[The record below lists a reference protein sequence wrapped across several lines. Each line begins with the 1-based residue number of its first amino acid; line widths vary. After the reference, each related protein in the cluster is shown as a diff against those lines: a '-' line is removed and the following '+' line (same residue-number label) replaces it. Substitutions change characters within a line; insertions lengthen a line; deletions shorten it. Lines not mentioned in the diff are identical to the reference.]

1 MSTQKMSI
9 GTQKINKPYRCEYCN
24 TSYSKEK
31 TLFAH
36 MCEKK
41 RRALQQNEKR
51 VQLGFYAFNQ
61 FYKLSTKCLKN
72 KTYADFMRS
81 PYYNAF
87 VKFGSYISNV
97 QPLYTEKY
105 IDYIVTSGIKL
116 EHWCKDELYETYA
129 LNLIKKEHVT
139 TALERTVL
147 TMTDWA
153 EQNPPA
159 IWNHYFN
166 LVSLSRAVYDI
177 KDGKISPWIILNSHT
192 GREML
197 NKFNTEQLEMVYHI
211 MNPEYWSLQFKHRN
225 TELQIAKDIIK
236 ESNL

>member
-1 MSTQKMSI
+1 MIAEKVMH
-9 GTQKINKPYRCEYCN
+9 KIEKPFKCIYCN

-41 RRALQQNEKR
+41 RRALQKGEKR
-51 VQLGFYAFNQ
+51 VQLGFYAYNQ
-61 FYKLSTKCLKN
+61 FYKLTSHCTKN
-72 KTYADFMRS
+72 KTYDNFMQS

-87 VKFGSYISNV
+87 VKFGSYIANV
-97 QPLYTEKY
+97 QPLYTEQY

-129 LNLIKKEHVT
+129 LNLIRKEHVSV
-139 TALERTVL
+139 ALERTVL
-147 TMTDWA
+147 TMVKWA
-153 EQNPPA
+153 ENNPPA
-159 IWNHYFN
+159 LWNHYFN
-166 LVSLSRAVYDI
+166 FVSLSRAVYDI
-177 KDGKISPWIILNSHT
+177 KDGKISPWVILNSHT

-197 NKFNTEQLEMVYHI
+197 NKFNTEQLEMIYHI
-211 MNPEYWSLQFKHRN
+211 MNPEYWSLQFKRRN

-236 ESNL
+236 ESDL

>member
-1 MSTQKMSI
+1 MH
-9 GTQKINKPYRCEYCN
+9 KIEKPFKCIYCN

-41 RRALQQNEKR
+41 RRALQKGEKR
-51 VQLGFYAFNQ
+51 VQLGFYAYNQ
-61 FYKLSTKCLKN
+61 FYKLTSHCTKN
-72 KTYADFMRS
+72 KTYDNFMQS

-87 VKFGSYISNV
+87 VKFGSYIANV
-97 QPLYTEKY
+97 QPLYTEQY

-129 LNLIKKEHVT
+129 LNLIRKEHVSV
-139 TALERTVL
+139 ALERTVL
-147 TMTDWA
+147 TMVKWA
-153 EQNPPA
+153 ENNPPA
-159 IWNHYFN
+159 LWNHYFN
-166 LVSLSRAVYDI
+166 FVSLSRAVYDI
-177 KDGKISPWIILNSHT
+177 KDGKISPWVILNSHT

-197 NKFNTEQLEMVYHI
+197 NKFNTEQLEMIYHI
-211 MNPEYWSLQFKHRN
+211 MNPEYWSLQFKRRN

-236 ESNL
+236 ESDL

>member
-41 RRALQQNEKR
+41 RRVLQQNEKR

-61 FYKLSTKCLKN
+61 FYKLSTKCLKG

-153 EQNPPA
+153 EKNPPA

-177 KDGKISPWIILNSHT
+177 KDGKISPWIILNSQT

-211 MNPEYWSLQFKHRN
+211 MNPEYWTIKFKR
-225 TELQIAKDIIK
+225 QPQDIALVK
-236 ESNL
+236 EIVQKSNL

>member
-1 MSTQKMSI
+1 LIAEKVMH
-9 GTQKINKPYRCEYCN
+9 KIEKPFKCIYCN

-41 RRALQQNEKR
+41 RRALQKGEKR
-51 VQLGFYAFNQ
+51 VQLGFYAYNQ
-61 FYKLSTKCLKN
+61 FYKLTSHCTKN
-72 KTYADFMRS
+72 KTYDNFMQS

-87 VKFGSYISNV
+87 VKFGSYIANV
-97 QPLYTEKY
+97 QPLYTEQY

-129 LNLIKKEHVT
+129 LNLIRKEHVSV
-139 TALERTVL
+139 ALERTVL
-147 TMTDWA
+147 TMVKWA
-153 EQNPPA
+153 ENNPPA
-159 IWNHYFN
+159 LWNHYFN
-166 LVSLSRAVYDI
+166 FVSLSRAVYDI
-177 KDGKISPWIILNSHT
+177 KDGKISPWVILNSHT

-197 NKFNTEQLEMVYHI
+197 NKFNTEQLEMIYHI
-211 MNPEYWSLQFKHRN
+211 MNPEYWSLQFKRRN

-236 ESNL
+236 ESDL

>member
-72 KTYADFMRS
+72 KM
-81 PYYNAF
+81 YNHCTQ
-87 VKFGSYISNV
+87 KNI
-97 QPLYTEKY
+97 
-105 IDYIVTSGIKL
+105 
-116 EHWCKDELYETYA
+116 
-129 LNLIKKEHVT
+129 LI
-139 TALERTVL
+139 
-147 TMTDWA
+147 
-153 EQNPPA
+153 
-159 IWNHYFN
+159 I
-166 LVSLSRAVYDI
+166 
-177 KDGKISPWIILNSHT
+177 
-192 GREML
+192 
-197 NKFNTEQLEMVYHI
+197 
-211 MNPEYWSLQFKHRN
+211 
-225 TELQIAKDIIK
+225 
-236 ESNL
+236 

>member
-1 MSTQKMSI
+1 MD
-9 GTQKINKPYRCEYCN
+9 KIEKTFKCIYCN
-24 TSYSKEK
+24 TSYSREK

-41 RRALQQNEKR
+41 RRALQKGEKR
-51 VQLGFYAFNQ
+51 VQLGFYAYNQ
-61 FYKLSTKCLKN
+61 FYKLTSHCTKN
-72 KTYADFMRS
+72 KTYDNFMQS

-87 VKFGSYISNV
+87 VKFGSYIANV
-97 QPLYTEKY
+97 QPLYTEQY

-116 EHWCKDELYETYA
+116 DHWCKDELYETYA
-129 LNLIKKEHVT
+129 LNLIKKEHVSV
-139 TALERTVL
+139 ALERTVL
-147 TMTDWA
+147 TMVDWA
-153 EQNPPA
+153 DNNPPA
-159 IWNHYFN
+159 VWNHYFN

-197 NKFNTEQLEMVYHI
+197 NKFNTEQLEMIYHI
-211 MNPEYWSLQFKHRN
+211 MNPEYWSLQFKRRN
-225 TELQIAKDIIK
+225 AELQIARDIIK

>member
-1 MSTQKMSI
+1 MIAEKVMH
-9 GTQKINKPYRCEYCN
+9 KIEKPFKCIYCN

-41 RRALQQNEKR
+41 RRALQKGEKR
-51 VQLGFYAFNQ
+51 VQLGFYAYNQ
-61 FYKLSTKCLKN
+61 FYKLTSHCTKN
-72 KTYADFMRS
+72 KTYDNFMQS

-87 VKFGSYISNV
+87 VKFGSYIANV
-97 QPLYTEKY
+97 QPLYTEQY

-129 LNLIKKEHVT
+129 LNLIRKEHVSV
-139 TALERTVL
+139 ALERTVL
-147 TMTDWA
+147 TMVKWA
-153 EQNPPA
+153 ENNPPA
-159 IWNHYFN
+159 LWNHYFN
-166 LVSLSRAVYDI
+166 FVSLSRAVYDI
-177 KDGKISPWIILNSHT
+177 KDGKISPWVILNSHT

-197 NKFNTEQLEMVYHI
+197 NKFNTEQLEMIYHI
-211 MNPEYWSLQFKHRN
+211 MNPEYWSLQFKRKN

-236 ESNL
+236 ESDL